1 MSDDDISLLS
11 DDGAETKPVKSN
23 AAPSASTSAPK
34 APNPPPPAAPAKVN
48 KWLKA
53 AAAIEDEDAIISHAL
68 EDEETAVARKKKK
81 KKKKKANDEAYD
93 AAEDEGYEEEDGGDD
108 EEGRLKRA
116 KAVDYLSK
124 FSRGKR
130 KGKEGPNSWA
140 EVDES
145 ELLSVADNLI
155 QNINRTQKDDILS
168 QIFASTTTNGGSS
181 IKDPLG
187 MGRFDTVN
195 LRLVRGEEEE
205 EVERRSQH
213 RIVNKWHKGKS
224 DGRKGEEG
232 GEEGGTSGLGF
243 ALPPEIN
250 PSSESFVP
258 DLYLA
263 QFHAETSLAQLKK
276 GMRNLDAEMSEK
288 GRLLKALIKNN
299 FERFISSKGTID
311 DIYIKLH
318 KMEGGRY
325 PTQIAS
331 CPLLIHLSICQ
342 QMGRVG
348 AL

>member
-1 MSDDDISLLS
+1 MSDDEISLLS
-11 DDGAETKPVKSN
+11 DDGAEAKPTAKSN
-23 AAPSASTSAPK
+23 APPPASSSAPK
-34 APNPPPPAAPAKVN
+34 APNPTPTAAPAKVN

-53 AAAIEDEDAIISHAL
+53 AAAIE
-68 EDEETAVARKKKK
+68 EDEVVVHADEEEGTVRKKKK
-81 KKKKKANDEAYD
+81 KKKQKQAIEDDAY
-93 AAEDEGYEEEDGGDD
+93 AAEDEEDPEEDD
-108 EEGRLKRA
+108 EELRLKRA

-124 FSRGKR
+124 FNRGKKR
-130 KGKEGPNSWA
+130 GKEGPSSWA
-140 EVDES
+140 EVDPS

-168 QIFASTTTNGGSS
+168 QIFASTTSNGSS
-181 IKDPLG
+181 SIRDPLG

-195 LRLVRGEEEE
+195 MRLVRGGEEEGE
-205 EVERRSQH
+205 PRSQH
-213 RIVNKWHKGKS
+213 RLVNKWHKSKAEG
-224 DGRKGEEG
+224 GKGEEE

-263 QFHAETSLAQLKK
+263 QFHADTSLALLKK
-276 GMRNLDAEMSEK
+276 GMRNLEEEMSEK

-318 KMEGGRY
+318 KMEGERKM
-325 PTQIAS
+325 
-331 CPLLIHLSICQ
+331 SID
-342 QMGRVG
+342 
-348 AL
+348 